1 MSRDFNAELA
11 ELQRNYIASLPR
23 KIDELA
29 AAIGR
34 RSADDTRALA
44 HKLRGTA
51 ASYYAPDVS
60 TAAAAIENAVEVDA
74 PDWSAIDELLERA
87 RAVVA
92 GMS

>member
-1 MSRDFNAELA
+1 MSRDFAAELA
-11 ELQRNYIASLPR
+11 ELQKSYIASLPM
-23 KIDELA
+23 KLDELG

-34 RSADDTRALA
+34 RAAADTRALA

-60 TAAAAIENAVEVDA
+60 AVAAAIEDAVESDA
-74 PDWSAIDELLERA
+74 PDWAAIDEHLARA
-87 RAVVA
+87 RSVVA

>member
-1 MSRDFNAELA
+1 MSRDFAAELA
-11 ELQRNYIASLPR
+11 ELQRNYIAALPA
-23 KIDELA
+23 KLDELG
-29 AAIGR
+29 AAIER
-34 RSADDTRALA
+34 RAADDTRALA

-60 TAAAAIENAVEVDA
+60 TAAAAIENAVETET
-74 PDWSAIDELLERA
+74 PDWGSVDELLAKA